1 MKKLLTSIILIL
13 NLIVAILFVVSTL
26 AGFVRPSV
34 CVWVSLLSYGYV
46 PLFIINVCFVLFWL
60 FFSSKYFLISLL
72 TIAIRYSFLPLY
84 YQTSGNDVDTD
95 EGNISVMSFNVHK
108 FTEEDNATLTTLA
121 VVRAD
126 KPDVICFQ
134 EFDSKPGRVNI
145 YDSIRREGYAYNHSH
160 VRKNRLP
167 RGTSIFSKYP
177 IIESGKVDSTRNIYV
192 DIKMPGDTI
201 RIYNVHF
208 SSYRLDEE
216 DRDEIDRIKHGDV
229 TETSIK
235 TLDKFKTTAIKHE
248 KELDE
253 LIMHIEGSP
262 YRSVLCGDLNDT
274 PASYAY
280 QRLKEIYAD
289 AYVEQGSGLS
299 VTYDGMFPAFRID
312 YVLLDKA
319 FTVDSYKRLKTDIS
333 DHYPLI
339 VSFKTVGQ

>member
-1 MKKLLTSIILIL
+1 MKKLLTSIVLIL
-13 NLIVAILFVVSTL
+13 NLIMAMLFIVSTL
-26 AGFVRPSV
+26 AGFVKPSV
-34 CVWVSLLSYGYV
+34 FVWVSLLSYGYV
-46 PLFIINVCFVLFWL
+46 PLFVINVCFVLFWL
-60 FFSSKYFLISLL
+60 FFSSKYFLISLI

-84 YQTSGNDVDTD
+84 YQTSGNDVNTD

-108 FTEEDNATLTTLA
+108 FTEEDNATLSTIA
-121 VVRAD
+121 VVRND

-134 EFDSKPGRVNI
+134 EFDSKPGKVNI
-145 YDSIRREGYAYNHSH
+145 YDSICREGYTYNYSH
-160 VRKNRLP
+160 VRKNKLP
-167 RGTSIFSKYP
+167 RGTSVFSKYP
-177 IIESGKVDSTRNIYV
+177 IIASGKLDSTRNIYV
-192 DIKMPGDTI
+192 DIKLPTDTI

-248 KELDE
+248 KELDK
-253 LIMHIEGSP
+253 LIEHIEGSP
-262 YRSVLCGDLNDT
+262 YKTVMCGDLNDT

-280 QRLKEIYAD
+280 QQLKEIYTD

-319 FTVDSYKRLKTDIS
+319 FAASSYKRLKADIS

-339 VSFKTVGQ
+339 VSFKTVEQ